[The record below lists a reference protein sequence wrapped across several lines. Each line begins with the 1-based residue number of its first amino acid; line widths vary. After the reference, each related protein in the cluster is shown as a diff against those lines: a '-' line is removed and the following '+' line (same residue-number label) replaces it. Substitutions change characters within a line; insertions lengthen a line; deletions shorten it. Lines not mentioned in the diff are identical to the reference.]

1 METTT
6 VVELLGAN
14 SKRDNVTKLLSIL
27 AGEGRDRLPARPTR
41 SRQFQRRLDDQ
52 ELAQLLAAYERGVII
67 DDLATMFDIDRTTVM
82 ANLSRLGAE
91 SRRGIVHRRIDE
103 ARALYEQGWSLARI
117 GDHFGVHA
125 ETVRLALRR
134 AGVQARTRA
143 GTM

>member
-1 METTT
+1 MA
-6 VVELLGAN
+6 VELLGAN

-41 SRQFQRRLDDQ
+41 SRQFQRRFDDQ
-52 ELAQLLAAYERGVII
+52 ELAQLLAGYEQGARVN
-67 DDLATMFDIDRTTVM
+67 DLAEIFGVSRSSVM

-91 SRRGIVHRRIDE
+91 SRRGIVHRRIEE
-103 ARALYEQGWSLARI
+103 ARALYEQGWSLAQV

-134 AGVQARTRA
+134 AGVQVRRRSAFTY
-143 GTM
+143 